1 MQQSS
6 TQMTLRQTDTTSAGD
21 NLAFLRSKLVWEVGD
36 DGKERVL
43 DADGNGWV
51 PGESGPPLLGRAR
64 FFPLGWLESLICAFN
79 LDAQCHDGLGRTAD
93 EGACAVDV

>member
-1 MQQSS
+1 MLHHAIVSSKPPPPPPTTTTTPSLESSAVTHQSS

-43 DADGNGWV
+43 DPDGNGWV
-51 PGESGPPLLGRAR
+51 LPAV
-64 FFPLGWLESLICAFN
+64 FPVFGCGFG
-79 LDAQCHDGLGRTAD
+79 CG
-93 EGACAVDV
+93 